1 LQSKVIRIALISFEF
16 PPETVFGGI
25 GTYAGQQAKL
35 LAENGWQVEVF
46 SSTAGPDT
54 RVQGINDLITV
65 HRISADNRAVFR
77 NRVHLIVKKI
87 HLYNPFDLI
96 ESPEFGAEGFFIKK
110 SLPDIPLV
118 VKCHTPHFLIN
129 RIEQSQKRGLGYLK
143 GVINTPRF
151 FPILDKEYR
160 LAKMANAITAPSVSL
175 ANIIADYWNFGPGQV
190 KVVPYPYH
198 PSPELLQIPIGNNW
212 NTITYLGR
220 LEVRKGVHLLAE
232 VIPVV
237 VQMFPDILFRFVGKT
252 GPSLNPEISM
262 RDYLEAKLQKYSRNI
277 EFIDGVPPDLI
288 PQYLGKTD
296 ICVFNSLWENFPN
309 VCLEAMSAG
318 RAIVASRQG
327 GMEDML
333 ADISPES
340 LVDPTDLNAIA
351 EKIINFLS
359 HPLLRIESGLM
370 SRNKI
375 LNYYDAEVKKMN
387 LDFYKG
393 VINVKK

>member
-1 LQSKVIRIALISFEF
+1 MQSKVIRIALISFEF

-46 SSTAGPDT
+46 SSTTGPDT
-54 RVQGINDLITV
+54 RLPGIHELITV
-65 HRISADNRAVFR
+65 HRISAVNRAVFR
-77 NRVHLIVKKI
+77 NRVHLFVKER
-87 HLYNPFDLI
+87 HLQNPFHLI
-96 ESPEFGAEGFFIKK
+96 ESPEFGAEGFFIQK
-110 SLPDIPLV
+110 SLPGVPLV

-129 RIEQSQKRGLGYLK
+129 RIEQGQKSGLGFLK

-151 FPILDKEYR
+151 FPLLDKEYR
-160 LAKMANAITAPSVSL
+160 LAKMANAVTAPSVSL
-175 ANIIADYWNFGPGQV
+175 AKIIADYWDFGPEQI
-190 KVVPYPYH
+190 KVVPYTYH
-198 PSPELLQIPIGNNW
+198 PSPELLQIPIETQW

-237 VQMFPDILFRFVGKT
+237 LQKFPGILFRFVGKS
-252 GPSLNPEISM
+252 GPSLNPAITM
-262 RDYLEAKLQKYSRNI
+262 RDYLEDRLKNYAQNV

-288 PQYLGKTD
+288 PQYLGNSD

-318 RAIVASRQG
+318 RAIVASNQG
-327 GMEDML
+327 GMKDML
-333 ADISPES
+333 HDISPES
-340 LVDPTDLNAIA
+340 LVDPTDINAIA
-351 EKIINFLS
+351 EKIIYFLS
-359 HPLLRIESGLM
+359 NPQMRFESGLK

-375 LNYYDAEVKKMN
+375 LNYYDSEVKKMN
-387 LDFYKG
+387 LDFYSG
-393 VINVKK
+393 VINA